1 MSTINPRDIHT
12 IDNVL
17 IQAGQIGFA
26 LILLAWLYHTG
37 LALLAAGYPL
47 RLGADPAL
55 CAKP

>member
-17 IQAGQIGFA
+17 IRAGQLSFVA
-26 LILLAWLYHTG
+26 LLLAWLWQSG

-47 RLGADPAL
+47 CLGADPAL